1 MNYSLV
7 SYYTARPVSGLIL
20 SKQLMVKGFSV
31 TRLMSRWPEAFAAL
45 GQWIAEVSHH
55 NLNTGR

>member
-55 NLNTGR
+55 N